1 MTCPRSHSK
10 SERGRA
16 TMQIHSTSLF
26 SSSDAFQRGE
36 EHTHKHFL
44 KRTQKCGH
52 PNIFLYKHTHIH
64 TPLGTHISQR
74 HSLTSAHKS
83 IKAPVYMY
91 TVTRDTR
98 YTQLL
103 RTSSHAQI
111 QTHTHTHTDKH
122 LEQRGW
128 DPKLETHS
136 IDKEGPTQLRKA
148 LLLGQP
154 GLSLPPTP
162 VSALEGQR
170 SLPGVLP
177 HMGKGSP
184 VSRIPGKYGQGVT
197 LEN

>member
-1 MTCPRSHSK
+1 MHR
-10 SERGRA
+10 
-16 TMQIHSTSLF
+16 
-26 SSSDAFQRGE
+26 
-36 EHTHKHFL
+36 
-44 KRTQKCGH
+44 
-52 PNIFLYKHTHIH
+52 YK
-64 TPLGTHISQR
+64 
-74 HSLTSAHKS
+74 
-83 IKAPVYMY
+83 
-91 TVTRDTR
+91 
-98 YTQLL
+98 
-103 RTSSHAQI
+103 
-111 QTHTHTHTDKH
+111 HTHTHTDKH